1 MNIISLDPGGTT
13 GIAIYGEDDIITSY
27 EIGGDDHHKELR
39 DALSELVPDLI
50 IYESFD
56 WRPYRNQKVELIS
69 REYIGVIKLF
79 CITFDVARQVQKPA
93 LKSWWTDNKLKRVG
107 EYNVGM
113 PHANDA
119 VRHLLYYIMQTGD
132 NRWLKELK

>member
-1 MNIISLDPGGTT
+1 MRTVSLDPGGTT
-13 GIAIYGEDDIITSY
+13 GIAIHGVEDIITSH
-27 EIGGDDHHKELR
+27 EIEGDDHHKELW
-39 DALSELVPDLI
+39 DALFELAPDLV

-69 REYIGVIKLF
+69 REYIGVIKLY
-79 CITFDVARQVQKPA
+79 CVTFGVTRQVQKPA

-107 EYNVGM
+107 EYKPGK

-119 VRHLLYYIMQTGD
+119 VRHLLHYKMQTGD
-132 NRWLKELK
+132 NRWLRELK